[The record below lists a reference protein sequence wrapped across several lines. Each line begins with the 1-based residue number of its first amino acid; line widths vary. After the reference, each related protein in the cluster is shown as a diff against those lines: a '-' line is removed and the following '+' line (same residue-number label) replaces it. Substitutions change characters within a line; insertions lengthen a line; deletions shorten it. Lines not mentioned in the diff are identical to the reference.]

1 MLHADT
7 NYLVLREIL
16 LILEKEGTTEGAKP
30 LRRREKIG
38 SGLSE
43 HAPIDRFMDLVVLK
57 ALF

>member
-38 SGLSE
+38 S
-43 HAPIDRFMDLVVLK
+43 IFLK
-57 ALF
+57 K